1 MIYLDNAA
9 TTIKKPQCVKQAVF
23 DAMDRL
29 GNSARGMHGP
39 ALAAAREIY
48 AAREKAA
55 AFFGAGR
62 AERTVFTSNAT
73 EALNI
78 AIEGAI
84 KPGMHVITTEAE
96 HNSVLRPLYRKA
108 RKGVKLTIVK
118 ADNKGRILAEDIE
131 KAICPETSWLFC
143 THASNVTG
151 NLLPL
156 VEIGKICRGK
166 GVHLGV
172 DVAQSGGCIPID
184 MGKTGIELLCFT
196 GHKGLLGPQGT
207 GGLCVG
213 QDITLTPFKVGG
225 SGIHSFE
232 KEHPSIIP
240 EALEAGTANGHSIAG
255 LSAAFDF
262 LKETKVENIQKHESC
277 LMRIFYEQVEKIP
290 GVTVYGDFEAED
302 RTAVV
307 SLNIRDYDSKEM
319 GDVLW
324 REYDIAVRAGVH
336 CAPLIHRALGT
347 EKQGTIRFSFSWFN
361 TEEEALQA
369 AWAVKKLAF

>member
-172 DVAQSGGCIPID
+172 DVA
-184 MGKTGIELLCFT
+184 
-196 GHKGLLGPQGT
+196 
-207 GGLCVG
+207 
-213 QDITLTPFKVGG
+213 
-225 SGIHSFE
+225 
-232 KEHPSIIP
+232 
-240 EALEAGTANGHSIAG
+240 
-255 LSAAFDF
+255 
-262 LKETKVENIQKHESC
+262 
-277 LMRIFYEQVEKIP
+277 R
-290 GVTVYGDFEAED
+290 AED
-302 RTAVV
+302 VF
-307 SLNIRDYDSKEM
+307 L
-319 GDVLW
+319 
-324 REYDIAVRAGVH
+324 
-336 CAPLIHRALGT
+336 
-347 EKQGTIRFSFSWFN
+347 
-361 TEEEALQA
+361 
-369 AWAVKKLAF
+369 